1 MLDLHVSTA
10 RHFRSHQYQ
19 NLGILKEETRR
30 ASSTN
35 TRISPSEMACRAV
48 ERWTLSSLVGAY
60 LDLALAYLLLVGATT
75 AYFVSKILYL
85 FSLSLPCCCDGQ
97 FGHPACCQTRFL
109 LDLPTSRLAAVHRSL
124 RSRFPLSL
132 SAPLRDAAVERPE
145 IRGKGVRL
153 RRRHRSRAW
162 NSLTDVEE
170 SLSSSAGRVLC
181 GPWNSS
187 EDEETE
193 GLFEEATAEEENDP
207 LSVIGG
213 MSGVDEGERLPVT
226 SCLERELEEER
237 EARVALYLELEKER
251 SAAAT
256 AADEAMAMIQR
267 VQKEKAEIEMEA
279 RQYQR
284 MVEEKSAYDEEEM
297 DILKEIIVRRER
309 EKHVLEME
317 VEMYKQLLYTEEGAE
332 QAFNGDENF
341 VEEKIDTSSDDP
353 MMMLQQI
360 YNSIGKQDKGKVFG
374 AESLPMPNKSGDG
387 SNLGNPIQNF
397 VDTQIEENS
406 ITCNS
411 KEYHETVY
419 RKDIADITFKDK
431 REKDTNSLSI
441 PFNGLF
447 AMGSN
452 DADHRDSE
460 SSQID
465 ANRESESSQAE
476 TEASVHDV
484 HVVNDGQVL
493 EDHRQ
498 NNVPPVDEFSFT
510 NLDEMEFNIRR
521 SCSEITNRISLVDAL
536 SGRAPYLDLRRS
548 SMISVD
554 NERHKLENEVDFLR
568 KRLKI
573 IRQGREKLGLSA
585 EHREKETFQL
595 QLLDEI
601 SCKLKEFK
609 NVAEPIKNRG
619 RVSLLPPSSKS
630 KRRVLEEI

>member
-1 MLDLHVSTA
+1 
-10 RHFRSHQYQ
+10 
-19 NLGILKEETRR
+19 
-30 ASSTN
+30 
-35 TRISPSEMACRAV
+35 MACRAV

-124 RSRFPLSL
+124 RSRFPFDCLLPAGVSSSSSPGCRYAVGLPSEDCDSCCSASVSSISGPSRRLSL

-360 YNSIGKQDKGKVFG
+360 YNSIGKQDKGKVL
-374 AESLPMPNKSGDG
+374 ELNHYQCRIRVEMVRILEILSRILW
-387 SNLGNPIQNF
+387 
-397 VDTQIEENS
+397 T
-406 ITCNS
+406 
-411 KEYHETVY
+411 
-419 RKDIADITFKDK
+419 RK
-431 REKDTNSLSI
+431 
-441 PFNGLF
+441 
-447 AMGSN
+447 
-452 DADHRDSE
+452 
-460 SSQID
+460 
-465 ANRESESSQAE
+465 
-476 TEASVHDV
+476 
-484 HVVNDGQVL
+484 
-493 EDHRQ
+493 
-498 NNVPPVDEFSFT
+498 
-510 NLDEMEFNIRR
+510 
-521 SCSEITNRISLVDAL
+521 
-536 SGRAPYLDLRRS
+536 
-548 SMISVD
+548 
-554 NERHKLENEVDFLR
+554 
-568 KRLKI
+568 
-573 IRQGREKLGLSA
+573 
-585 EHREKETFQL
+585 
-595 QLLDEI
+595 
-601 SCKLKEFK
+601 
-609 NVAEPIKNRG
+609 
-619 RVSLLPPSSKS
+619 
-630 KRRVLEEI
+630 